1 MPDMKNMASEQ
12 LSGREAAV
20 SVSERNSRDITS
32 LEADE
37 QTREHLP
44 EQKDAILH
52 AESVSELEAAQNA
65 VPPHTSTQTGS
76 SEALGKD
83 EVIIEV
89 EKILEEGM
97 GDFYAD
103 LPAEAKPLFRQK
115 GEEAAS
121 VIADM
126 VRSMRVN
133 VKKIVDAI
141 SRWLKTIPG
150 VNMYFLEQETKIKT
164 DRILELVEARKEDQ
178 SKAV

>member
-1 MPDMKNMASEQ
+1 MKNMDSEPLQ
-12 LSGREAAV
+12 GWDTAV
-20 SVSERNSRDITS
+20 PASERNSKEITS
-32 LEADE
+32 LEADK
-37 QTREHLP
+37 QTRERLS

-52 AESVSELEAAQNA
+52 AESVSELEAAQKAAPANTTMQ
-65 VPPHTSTQTGS
+65 HGL

-103 LPAEAKPLFRQK
+103 LPTDAKPLFRQK
-115 GEEAAS
+115 GEEAAR

-133 VKKIVDAI
+133 VKKIVGLI

-164 DRILELVEARKEDQ
+164 DKILSFIEARKEDR
-178 SKAV
+178 SNAV